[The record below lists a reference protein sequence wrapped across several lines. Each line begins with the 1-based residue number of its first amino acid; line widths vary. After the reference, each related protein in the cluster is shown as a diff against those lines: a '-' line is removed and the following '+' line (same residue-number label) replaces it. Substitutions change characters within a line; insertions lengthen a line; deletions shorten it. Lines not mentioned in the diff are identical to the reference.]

1 MKKQGSLLVGFDLC
15 NEYSQISCYNNG
27 VFETET
33 VYYNYG
39 SEDELIPTVL
49 ALRKDCDEWFFA
61 NEAIE
66 ESRKGKAVLV
76 KNIVTS
82 VAKKEPIKI
91 MDVEYDEVDLL
102 SLYFRKSLSLLKM
115 YYPSESILK
124 LVVTIEDTDKVL
136 VDGIFKALEKLGLG
150 KDRVSVQGHSRSYMY
165 YALSQKKDLWM
176 NDVSLFDFDEVG
188 LKYYQ
193 ITMDRKQRPI
203 TVGVSYKSFVDTL
216 SYDLF
221 EDMSEEHIQ
230 YIFENI
236 ATSVVKKQNISTI
249 YLTGKGFVGEWVEP
263 TIKNFCVGKR
273 VFKGQNLFSEGALYT
288 ARELSGDTRFSDYLF
303 MSEDM
308 VVCSVS
314 ANVYFD
320 AKERELLFVKTAT
333 PWYEAEKAYELILN
347 DTSEIEI
354 VIRNELK
361 KTKLSYIMP
370 VDLFE
375 DRPNR
380 TTRVRV
386 KAKFLNT
393 KVCAITVKDLGFGEF
408 YPATNRVWEKIINMD
423 QV

>member
-1 MKKQGSLLVGFDLC
+1 
-15 NEYSQISCYNNG
+15 
-27 VFETET
+27 
-33 VYYNYG
+33 
-39 SEDELIPTVL
+39 
-49 ALRKDCDEWFFA
+49 
-61 NEAIE
+61 
-66 ESRKGKAVLV
+66 
-76 KNIVTS
+76 
-82 VAKKEPIKI
+82 
-91 MDVEYDEVDLL
+91 
-102 SLYFRKSLSLLKM
+102 
-115 YYPSESILK
+115 
-124 LVVTIEDTDKVL
+124 
-136 VDGIFKALEKLGLG
+136 
-150 KDRVSVQGHSRSYMY
+150 
-165 YALSQKKDLWM
+165 
-176 NDVSLFDFDEVG
+176 
-188 LKYYQ
+188 
-193 ITMDRKQRPI
+193 
-203 TVGVSYKSFVDTL
+203 
-216 SYDLF
+216 
-221 EDMSEEHIQ
+221 
-230 YIFENI
+230 
-236 ATSVVKKQNISTI
+236 
-249 YLTGKGFVGEWVEP
+249 LTGKGFVGEWVEP

>member
-1 MKKQGSLLVGFDLC
+1 MKRKGSLLVGFDLC
-15 NEYSQISCYNNG
+15 DEYSQISCYNNDI
-27 VFETET
+27 FETET

-49 ALRKDCDEWFFA
+49 AIKKDSEEWFFA

-66 ESRKGKAVLV
+66 ESRKGKAILV
-76 KNIVTS
+76 KNIVSS
-82 VAKKEPIKI
+82 VMNKKPIKVC
-91 MDVEYDEVDLL
+91 DTEYDEIDVL

-124 LVVTIEDTDKVL
+124 LVVTVEDTSKIL
-136 VDGIFKALEKLGLG
+136 VDAIFKALAKLGLD
-150 KDRVSVQGHSRSYMY
+150 KDRVSVQGHSHSYMY

-176 NDVSLFDFDEVG
+176 NDVSLFDFDGNG

-193 ITMDRKQRPI
+193 ITMNRKQRPI
-203 TVGVSYKSFVDTL
+203 TVGVAYTSYANTL
-216 SYDLF
+216 SYDLL

-236 ATSVVKKQNISTI
+236 AQSVIHKQNISTI
-249 YLTGKGFVGEWVEP
+249 YLTGKGFTGKWVEP
-263 TIKNFCVGKR
+263 TIKSFCEGRR
-273 VFKGQNLFSEGALYT
+273 VFKGQNLFSEGACYT
-288 ARELSGDTRFSDYLF
+288 ARELSGNTRFQDYLF

-320 AKERELLFVKTAT
+320 AKEQELLFVKTAT
-333 PWYEAEKAYELILN
+333 PWYEAEKSYELILN

-361 KTKLSYIMP
+361 KTKLSYIMQ

-375 DRPNR
+375 NRPNR

-386 KAKFLNT
+386 KAKFLDT
-393 KVCAITVKDLGFGEF
+393 KTCVITVKDLGFGEF